1 MSDNI
6 IKRVLILGSLAIVG
20 IIAVQAYWL
29 LKNWDI
35 HDKEFDQSVTI
46 ALRNVAQAIAK
57 YNNTDVPKK
66 NLIQRKSSNYYA
78 VNVNSVIDANIL
90 EDYLFQEIDNVN
102 LNIDFEYAVYD
113 CLTDDMVYGNY
124 CKLEN
129 NKKKQKSKK
138 LPKLNDLV
146 YYFVVK
152 FPTRESYLIN
162 NMGTNIIFAGV
173 AVLSIFFFTY
183 SMLVILRQKRL
194 SELQTDFINNMTHE
208 FKTPISSIKI
218 AAEVLN
224 SDTNIKDN
232 PRLNRYS
239 QIIKEQNQRLND
251 QVEKVLNVAKLENDN
266 LKVKKEN
273 IDFKELLDNVLEAQ
287 ELKME
292 RGRVTLDYKLN
303 EKIISA
309 DLIHFT
315 NVIFSLLDNAEKYCE
330 QDPDIQIIAE
340 ETASEILI
348 RIKDNGIGISKENQK
363 LLFNKFYRVPTGNI
377 HNVKGFGLGLFY
389 VKNICLAHGWQIFL
403 QSEPQKGSI
412 FTISIP
418 KPTS

>member
-1 MSDNI
+1 
-6 IKRVLILGSLAIVG
+6 
-20 IIAVQAYWL
+20 
-29 LKNWDI
+29 
-35 HDKEFDQSVTI
+35 
-46 ALRNVAQAIAK
+46 
-57 YNNTDVPKK
+57 
-66 NLIQRKSSNYYA
+66 
-78 VNVNSVIDANIL
+78 
-90 EDYLFQEIDNVN
+90 
-102 LNIDFEYAVYD
+102 
-113 CLTDDMVYGNY
+113 
-124 CKLEN
+124 
-129 NKKKQKSKK
+129 
-138 LPKLNDLV
+138 
-146 YYFVVK
+146 
-152 FPTRESYLIN
+152 
-162 NMGTNIIFAGV
+162 
-173 AVLSIFFFTY
+173 
-183 SMLVILRQKRL
+183 
-194 SELQTDFINNMTHE
+194 MTHE

-266 LKVKKEN
+266 LKIKKEN
-273 IDFKELLDNVLEAQ
+273 IDLKELLDNVLEAQ

-292 RGRVTLDYKLN
+292 KGRVTLDYKLN
-303 EKIISA
+303 EKTISA

-340 ETASEILI
+340 ETASEILLK
-348 RIKDNGIGISKENQK
+348 IKDNGIGISKENQK

-389 VKNICLAHGWQIFL
+389 VKNICLAHGWQIFI

-418 KPTS
+418 KSTA